1 MNSIPVDTINRADST
16 PVITLGARRRGRY
29 GHSTR
34 CKPCVVCVPAKGEA
48 ENLPTF
54 LAAMA
59 QAFRALDPVRGAL
72 VIALDGEVDNSA
84 ELLEQQRA
92 HFPVDIHVVQ
102 LDPHPTPHAG
112 RVRKA
117 ALDRGARLFP
127 LEPTILLT
135 TDADTLVDRD
145 WIRATQALMSDSD
158 FVCGDIWRDD
168 LQGNVIRAPHE
179 HYYHDLHRVRRII
192 DPVAFDAPDPH
203 PQGFGASLALRRDVY
218 YTVGGC
224 PDLPSNEDVSLV
236 RRVRAHGFRVRQDR
250 SVKVVTSSR
259 REGRAQGG
267 LAEALV
273 QEDRDAA
280 QGRPKLIV
288 DPRRY
293 LALYRHS
300 AELRQGFARNEDAR
314 VERACDRL
322 KLDRLRVEEAW
333 NVART
338 ADAFVARVLDEPEFT
353 ANIPLERA
361 RELLHSETQGIHR
374 ELVNA

>member
-1 MNSIPVDTINRADST
+1 MTDMPMDIQAETA
-16 PVITLGARRRGRY
+16 PVIGIGARRRGRY

-34 CKPCVVCVPAKGEA
+34 CMPCVVCVPAKGEA
-48 ENLPTF
+48 ANLPAF

-59 QAFRALDPVRGAL
+59 KAFRALDPVRGAL
-72 VIALDGEVDNSA
+72 VIALDGALDDSA
-84 ELLEQQRA
+84 ELLEQQRV

-102 LDPHPTPHAG
+102 LEPHATPHAG
-112 RVRKA
+112 RVRRA
-117 ALDRGARLFP
+117 AMERGARLFP

-135 TDADTLVDRD
+135 TDADTQVDRN

-168 LQGNVIRAPHE
+168 LNGNVIRAPHE

-192 DPVAFDAPDPH
+192 DPVAFDASDPH
-203 PQGFGASLALRRDVY
+203 PQNFGASLALRRDVY

-224 PDLPSNEDVSLV
+224 PDRASNEDVELV

-250 SVKVVTSSR
+250 GARVVTSSR
-259 REGRAQGG
+259 RVGRAQGG

-280 QGRPKLIV
+280 AGRPKLIV
-288 DPRRY
+288 DPRLY
-293 LALYRHS
+293 LSVYRHS
-300 AELRQGFARNEDAR
+300 AQLRQGFARNEDAR
-314 VERACDRL
+314 VERAADALR
-322 KLDRLRVEEAW
+322 LDRLRVEEAW

-338 ADAFVARVLDEPEFT
+338 ADAFIARVLDEPDFE
-353 ANIPLERA
+353 ADIPLERA
-361 RELLHSETQGIHR
+361 RALLHDETRALHR
-374 ELVNA
+374 ELARA